1 MFLHFS
7 SILRSILMLYI
18 IPDSKRI
25 NTGELLM
32 NGSLPLEVY
41 ENLDSIFDRAEFVDG
56 MPVPQ
61 INEAVREIFNSDQE
75 SGVPF
80 AVTRAK
86 MLAFTLQHIRIAI
99 NASGKFAGVV
109 ERDYLSNRY
118 ETSAIRFIQWERY
131 DKIAREEF
139 PDIYNRNKTESEK
152 GTSVAALDLSHT
164 CPDWERI
171 LTLGATG
178 LLQLAEE
185 KYDKNPSVFNESVLI
200 AYRAFRD
207 FIVRFAGIAE
217 KHGRSDLA
225 GILSGLARHAPQ
237 TLHEALQLSLLY
249 FHVQEIE
256 GEWVRSFGLFDRQ
269 FLPFFEKDML
279 CGRLTEESA
288 EELLIHYFSFFHAE
302 SKGKDAGTA
311 ICFGGLLPGNDTED
325 GCNKLTYL
333 AWQAFRKLGNPTPKF
348 SLRVNPYTPDEI
360 LDFAAQC
367 IQEGQN
373 SMVFANEPL
382 IRKAFLQQGKDRH
395 DLANF
400 VPIGC
405 YEPAIMG
412 KELSCTMTCDYN
424 LAKPAE
430 LIFDDKTF
438 SPSSFEEV
446 EKYYFELLCSTLT
459 DVMSRAV
466 EYEKMWNKVN
476 PSPILSGTMKECME
490 RDLDVSEYGTK
501 YATSGVMCAG
511 LATAVDSLMAIK
523 TMVFDRKMLSFDE
536 LRQILAN
543 DWQGHEELQL
553 FAGKRSPKWGCGN
566 PEADR
571 IGKKICDTAADLI
584 NNTSNAK
591 GGRYQMGLWSIYYC
605 LIFGQSMKA
614 TADGR
619 HAGTTVSKNSGCT
632 AGCDSEGIAGL
643 FESLAKVDHSRFPD
657 GAVLDVMLSPAATTG
672 TEGRNYITNLVK
684 TFFANGGMFIH
695 FNILS
700 LKQLQ
705 EAQIHPEKYRNLQ
718 VRLCGWNVR
727 FIDLSKE
734 HQDWLIH
741 EAEGK

>member
-1 MFLHFS
+1 
-7 SILRSILMLYI
+7 MLYI

-553 FAGKRSPKWGCGN
+553 FAGKRPPKWGCGN

-643 FESLAKVDHSRFPD
+643 FESLAKLDHSRFPD